1 MELICFRFSYVFSC
15 TADALESLRQSCEF
29 VCPNDG
35 FLEQVC
41 CGRSLC
47 IVVQIS
53 FLTFFFKFLITNQN
67 YDIVFFFSPILV
79 ENVRG
84 DGF

>member
-41 CGRSLC
+41 CEGSLF

-53 FLTFFFKFLITNQN
+53 FLITNQN
-67 YDIVFFFSPILV
+67 YDFFFSNEKGEQKWEGIV
-79 ENVRG
+79 NCVRG
-84 DGF
+84 GSA